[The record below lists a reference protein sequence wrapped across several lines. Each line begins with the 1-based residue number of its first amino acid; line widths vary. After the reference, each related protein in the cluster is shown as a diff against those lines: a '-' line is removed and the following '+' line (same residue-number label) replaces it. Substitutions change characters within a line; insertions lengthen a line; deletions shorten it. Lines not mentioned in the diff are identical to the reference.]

1 MKTLFGEGCRPSLIL
16 LGHKR
21 KTRNHL
27 EQVLEINNIRVMYF
41 HFSTCIHERI
51 RLSISNHFLSC
62 LLTNIYTLYDL
73 FTLLRI
79 TLHSI

>member
-1 MKTLFGEGCRPSLIL
+1 MKTLFGERCHPSLIL
-16 LGHKR
+16 LGHER

-27 EQVLEINNIRVMYF
+27 EQILEINNIQVMYF
-41 HFSTCIHERI
+41 HFSACIYERI
-51 RLSISNHFLSC
+51 RLPISNHFLSC
-62 LLTNIYTLYDL
+62 LHTNIYTFYDL